1 MAGLLNNYDFIV
13 IGAGSAGCVLANRLS
28 KDSSNKVL
36 LIEAGGTDRRFYVQM
51 PIGYGKTYYQKD
63 VNWMYMAEPSPG
75 ANNRSS
81 YWPRG
86 KLLGGSSSINAM
98 VHVRGNPQDFDDWQK
113 AGNPGWSY
121 NDLLP
126 YFKRMENWQHGDDQ
140 YRGGR
145 GPLNVSDVTDQLHP
159 LCDNFVSAAEELGIS
174 FNSDMN
180 GEIQEGVGHYQITTH
195 KGQRMSASR
204 AYLRPVMKRSNLTV
218 ITKALVTRILFE
230 GKRAIGVE
238 YSKSSKLHQANAKRE
253 VILSAGA
260 VNSPQLLQLSGIGP
274 ESVLKEANVS
284 VIHDSPAVG
293 KNLQDHLGVNYFYKS
308 KVRTLN
314 DQLRPWW
321 GKLWQG
327 IRYVMTRTGPL
338 SLSVNQSGGFV
349 RTRDELSGPN
359 IQLYFSPVSYTLE
372 PSGRRAMLSP
382 DPFSAM
388 LLGVSNCKSNSRGQ
402 IRIKSSD
409 PTVAPIIEPNYLSH
423 EDDVQDLLEGV
434 KLLRQLAQTESFSKV
449 IVDEFRPGP
458 ECKSDAQMIEDI
470 RDNAWTVFHPACTC
484 CMGPDPL
491 KNVVDSNL
499 KVHGIEGLRVADAS
513 IFPQLICGN
522 INAATIMV
530 GEKASDLI
538 LADISE

>member
-1 MAGLLNNYDFIV
+1 MADHLNNYDFIV

-36 LIEAGGTDRRFYVQM
+36 LIEAGGTDRRFYVLM
-51 PIGYGKTYYQKD
+51 PIGYGKTYYQKE

-98 VHVRGNPQDFDDWQK
+98 VHIRGNPQDFDDWQK

-126 YFKRMENWQHGDDQ
+126 YFKTYGNLATWRRPISGS
-140 YRGGR
+140 R
-145 GPLNVSDVTDQLHP
+145 GPLNVSDVAEQLHP
-159 LCDNFVSAAEELGIS
+159 LCDNFISAAEELGIS
-174 FNSDMN
+174 FNADMN
-180 GEIQEGVGHYQITTH
+180 GEIQEGIGHYQITTH

-204 AYLRPVMKRSNLTV
+204 AYLRPIMKRSNLTV

-230 GKRAIGVE
+230 GKCAVGVE
-238 YSKSSKLHQANAKRE
+238 YTKASKLYQANAKRE

-274 ESVLKEANVS
+274 ESLLKEASVS

-293 KNLQDHLGVNYFYKS
+293 KNLQDHLGVSYLYKS

-314 DQLRPWW
+314 NQLRPWW

-327 IRYVMTRTGPL
+327 IRYVLTRTGPL

-349 RTRDELSGPN
+349 RTRDGLTGPN
-359 IQLYFSPVSYTLE
+359 IQLYFSPVSYTLA
-372 PSGRRAMLSP
+372 PPGRRAMLSP

-388 LLGVSNCKSNSRGQ
+388 LLGVSSCKSNSRGQ

-423 EDDVQDLLEGV
+423 DDDVQDLLEGV
-434 KLLRQLAQTESFSKV
+434 K
-449 IVDEFRPGP
+449 
-458 ECKSDAQMIEDI
+458 
-470 RDNAWTVFHPACTC
+470 
-484 CMGPDPL
+484 
-491 KNVVDSNL
+491 VVAPISSN
-499 KVHGIEGLRVADAS
+499 
-513 IFPQLICGN
+513 
-522 INAATIMV
+522 
-530 GEKASDLI
+530 
-538 LADISE
+538 